1 MNALAILSRRLPFLI
16 LLQLLACAGD
26 RPANLGGTETGLA
39 PCPSSPNCVSSDA
52 ETESQRVVAL
62 QFSGDAEAAWHR
74 ARVAVATLPRTRIVR
89 ETAGSLHAECTSALL
104 RFRDDLELQLRP
116 ERGEIAVRS
125 ASRIGYG
132 DMGVN
137 RARVEALRA
146 AFDEGAN

>member
-1 MNALAILSRRLPFLI
+1 MFATIRSGRLPILI
-16 LLQLLACAGD
+16 MLQLLACTGD
-26 RPANLGGTETGLA
+26 RPAHLGHSDSALA

-52 ETESQRVVAL
+52 ETEPQHVVAL
-62 QFSGDAEAAWHR
+62 QFSGHAEAAWQR
-74 ARVAVATLPRTRIVR
+74 ARVAVMTLPRTRIVQ
-89 ETAGSLHAECTSALL
+89 ETPTNLHAECTSALL

-116 ERGEIAVRS
+116 EHGEIAVRS
-125 ASRIGYG
+125 ASRSGYS